1 MILGE
6 VGDVRRFP
14 SRHHFASYT
23 AAPIEASSGEVERH
37 RLSRAGNRQLNHALH
52 IVALSNKRND
62 DRGGAYYATKLAAG
76 KGKKGAL
83 RCLKPTPVRHR
94 VPAPRRRPATADAAE
109 PGWAPGGDS
118 SIQRGRLTPQH
129 RHFGAATHRAPPRP
143 YARPSSRV
151 LTQRGAIPAHSLG
164 GCIGT
169 RNRHYRAHGLA
180 LALGE
185 GCDRDVP

>member
-118 SIQRGRLTPQH
+118 SIQRGRLTPQTPTLRSSHTPGSTTTLHPAFQPRLDTEGSHSGALARRLH
-129 RHFGAATHRAPPRP
+129 RHAEPALPS
-143 YARPSSRV
+143 AR
-151 LTQRGAIPAHSLG
+151 LG
-164 GCIGT
+164 PCA
-169 RNRHYRAHGLA
+169 RRRL
-180 LALGE
+180 
-185 GCDRDVP
+185 